1 MNKGFTL
8 LELIVVLVIVSIIAG
23 FAFFKFKD
31 TYAYSN
37 KTKIKSEI
45 ALIRN
50 SIQKLNSQNILKNI
64 DNSIKL
70 DDEPVNLENSQLFK
84 NILDFPLI
92 STTTGKKEEGKWI
105 KTSSNSYQ
113 IYLDKN
119 DFLKFKYEDGIFK
132 CLSETTLCKEFE

>member
-31 TYAYSN
+31 TYTYSN

-50 SIQKLNSQNILKNI
+50 SIQKLNTQNILKNI
-64 DNSIKL
+64 DDTIKL

-84 NILDFPLI
+84 NILDFPLV
-92 STTTGKKEEGKWI
+92 STTTGKKEESKWI
-105 KTSSNSYQ
+105 KTSSNSYM
-113 IYLDKN
+113 IYLDEN